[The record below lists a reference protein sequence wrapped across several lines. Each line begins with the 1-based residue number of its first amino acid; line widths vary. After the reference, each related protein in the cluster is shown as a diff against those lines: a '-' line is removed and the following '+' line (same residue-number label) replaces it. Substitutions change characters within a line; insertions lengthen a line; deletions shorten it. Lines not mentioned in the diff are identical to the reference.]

1 MKEDFLHFV
10 WRNKQFDVTNL
21 ISEQHQKIEIV
32 RFGDYVQMAGP
43 DFFNA
48 QLYIDNQ
55 LWAGNVEMHLKASD
69 WYAHQH
75 EIDSNYDNV
84 ILHVVWDYDIDVFR
98 KDGSVLPVLNLSKY
112 INEVLIKNYFNLR
125 TSKNWLYCENQLNGI
140 DDFTWFQWKEKLLID
155 RLEIKSKPIE
165 ILLKQTQNNWEEV
178 LFVLLTKNFG
188 LNINGSAFEQ
198 TAKLISYKVISKERF
213 SAFNLEA
220 LFFGVSGLLQIPK
233 QDNYFKE
240 ILNEFSYLKEK
251 YQLKSS
257 ISEPIHFF
265 KLRPDNFPTIRF
277 SQLANLLHQKEHLF
291 SDLIQ
296 QELSI
301 VTIYKYFSISVS
313 DYWKTHYVFD
323 KESKSTTKK
332 LTTSFIDLLLLNTIL
347 PLRFVY
353 LKSLG
358 KSDFDDVLEMYRNL
372 NPEKNSIID
381 KFKDLNISVEN
392 AFDSQTL
399 IHLKKNFCDEKK
411 CLQCAIGVKLLRN
424 NV

>member
-84 ILHVVWDYDIDVFR
+84 ILHVVWDYDIDVIR

-125 TSKNWLYCENQLNGI
+125 TSKNWLYCENQLNEI

-165 ILLKQTQNNWEEV
+165 ILLKHTQNNWEEV

-233 QDNYFKE
+233 EDNYFKQ
-240 ILNEFSYLKEK
+240 ILTEFSYLKEK
-251 YQLKSS
+251 HELKNF

-277 SQLANLLHQKEHLF
+277 SQLANLLYQKEHLF

-372 NPEKNSIID
+372 NPEQNSIID

>member
-48 QLYIDNQ
+48 QLFIDNQ

-98 KDGSVLPVLNLSKY
+98 NDGSVLPVLNLSKY

-165 ILLKQTQNNWEEV
+165 VLLNQTQNNWEEV
-178 LFVLLTKNFG
+178 LFILLTKNFG

-233 QDNYFKE
+233 EDNYFKQ
-240 ILNEFSYLKEK
+240 ILTEFSYLKEK
-251 YQLKSS
+251 HQLKSS

-291 SDLIQ
+291 TDLIQ

-323 KESKSTTKK
+323 KESKFTTKK

-399 IHLKKNFCDEKK
+399 IHLKKNFCEEKK

>member
-125 TSKNWLYCENQLNGI
+125 TSKNWLYCENQLNEI

-165 ILLKQTQNNWEEV
+165 ILLKHTQNNWEEV

-233 QDNYFKE
+233 QDNYFKQ
-240 ILNEFSYLKEK
+240 ILTEFSYLKEK
-251 YQLKSS
+251 HQLKSS

-291 SDLIQ
+291 TDLIQ

-332 LTTSFIDLLLLNTIL
+332 MTTSFIDLLLLNTIL

-372 NPEKNSIID
+372 NPEQNSIID

>member
-10 WRNKQFDVTNL
+10 WRNKQFDVSNL
-21 ISEQHQKIEIV
+21 FSEQHQKIEIV
-32 RFGDYVQMAGP
+32 RFGDYIQMAGP

-48 QLYIDNQ
+48 QLHIDEQ

-69 WYAHQH
+69 WYLHQH
-75 EIDSNYDNV
+75 QTDSNYDNV

-98 KDGSVLPVLNLSKY
+98 KDGSVIPVLNLSKY
-112 INEVLIKNYFNLR
+112 IDVNLVKKYFDLR
-125 TSKNWLYCENQLNGI
+125 TSKNWIFCENQLNEI

-155 RLEIKSKPIE
+155 RLEQKSKPIE
-165 ILLKQTQNNWEEV
+165 KLLIETKNNWEEV
-178 LFVLLTKNFG
+178 LFILLTKNFG
-188 LNINGSAFEQ
+188 LNINGIAFEQ
-198 TAKLISYKVISKERF
+198 TAKNISYKTISKERF

-233 QDNYFKE
+233 EDVFYKDL
-240 ILNEFSYLKEK
+240 LNEFSYLKNK
-251 YQLKSS
+251 HQLLDS
-257 ISEPIHFF
+257 ITEPIHFF

-296 QELSI
+296 NEISLKLMY
-301 VTIYKYFSISVS
+301 TYFSISVS

-323 KESKSTTKK
+323 KESKSSAKK
-332 LTTSFIDLLLLNTIL
+332 LTNAFVDLLLLNTIL

-353 LKSLG
+353 QKHLG
-358 KSDFDDVLEMYRNL
+358 KTDFDTIFEIYQKIK
-372 NPEKNSIID
+372 PEKNAIVEKFESIQV
-381 KFKDLNISVEN
+381 NVEN

-399 IHLKKNFCDEKK
+399 IHLKKNYCDEKK
-411 CLQCAIGVKLLRN
+411 CLQCVIGVKLLRN

>member
-10 WRNKQFDVTNL
+10 WRNKQFDISNL
-21 ISEQHQKIEIV
+21 ISEQHQKIEIM
-32 RFGDYVQMAGP
+32 RFGDYVQMSGP

-55 LWAGNVEMHLKASD
+55 LWAGNIEMHLKASD

-84 ILHVVWDYDIDVFR
+84 ILHVVWEYDIDVFR
-98 KDGSVLPVLNLSKY
+98 KDGSVLPVLNLSKF
-112 INEVLIKNYFNLR
+112 IDPVLIKNYCDLQ
-125 TSKNWLYCENQLNGI
+125 TSKNWLYCENQLNEI

-155 RLEIKSKPIE
+155 RLEIKSKPID
-165 ILLKQTQNNWEEV
+165 ILLKETHNNWEEV

-188 LNINGSAFEQ
+188 LNINGSVFNQ
-198 TAKLISYKVISKERF
+198 TATAISYKTISKERF
-213 SAFNLEA
+213 SSFNLEA

-233 QDNYFKE
+233 EDNYYKE
-240 ILNEFSYLKEK
+240 MYAEFIFLKRK
-251 YQLKSS
+251 YNLKLT

-296 QELSI
+296 QEL
-301 VTIYKYFSISVS
+301 TIKNVYPYFSISVS
-313 DYWKTHYVFD
+313 DYWTTHYVFD
-323 KESKSTTKK
+323 KESQFTIKK
-332 LTTSFIDLLLLNTIL
+332 LSPSFVDLLLLNTIL
-347 PLRFVY
+347 PMRFVY
-353 LKSLG
+353 LKSIG
-358 KSDFDDVLEMYRNL
+358 RYDFDLIFELYKNL
-372 NPEKNSIID
+372 KPEKNKIID
-381 KFKDLNISVEN
+381 KFRSLNISIQS
-392 AFDSQTL
+392 AFDSQAL
-399 IHLKKNFCDEKK
+399 IHLKKNFCDKKK
-411 CLQCAIGVKLLRN
+411 CLQCVIGVRLLRN

>member
-10 WRNKQFDVTNL
+10 WRNKQFDVSNL
-21 ISEQHQKIEIV
+21 FSEQHQKIEIV
-32 RFGDYVQMAGP
+32 RFGDYIQMTGP

-48 QLYIDNQ
+48 QLHIDGQ

-69 WYAHQH
+69 WYLHQH
-75 EIDSNYDNV
+75 ETDSNYDNV

-98 KDGSVLPVLNLSKY
+98 KDGSVIPVLNLSKY
-112 INEVLIKNYFNLR
+112 VDVNLVKKYFDLR
-125 TSKNWLYCENQLNGI
+125 TSKNWIFCENQLSEI

-155 RLEIKSKPIE
+155 RLEQKTKPIE
-165 ILLKQTQNNWEEV
+165 KLLIETKNNWEEV
-178 LFVLLTKNFG
+178 LFILLTKNFG
-188 LNINGSAFEQ
+188 LNINGIAFEQ
-198 TAKLISYKVISKERF
+198 TAKKISYKTILKERF

-220 LFFGVSGLLQIPK
+220 LFLGVSGLLQIPK
-233 QDNYFKE
+233 EDVYYKD
-240 ILNEFSYLKEK
+240 LLKEFSYLKNK
-251 YQLKSS
+251 HQLLDS
-257 ISEPIHFF
+257 ITEPIHFF

-296 QELSI
+296 NEISLKLLY
-301 VTIYKYFSISVS
+301 TYFSISVS

-323 KESKSTTKK
+323 KESKSSAKK
-332 LTTSFIDLLLLNTIL
+332 LTNAFVDLLLLNTIL

-353 LKSLG
+353 QKHLG
-358 KSDFDDVLEMYRNL
+358 KTDFDTIFEIYQKIK
-372 NPEKNSIID
+372 PEKNAIVEKFESIPV
-381 KFKDLNISVEN
+381 NVES

-399 IHLKKNFCDEKK
+399 IHLKKNYCDKKK

>member
-48 QLYIDNQ
+48 QLFIDNQ

-165 ILLKQTQNNWEEV
+165 VLLNQTQNNWEEV

-233 QDNYFKE
+233 QDNYFKQ

-251 YQLKSS
+251 HELKNF
-257 ISEPIHFF
+257 ILEPIHFF

-301 VTIYKYFSISVS
+301 ATIYKYFSISVS

-323 KESKSTTKK
+323 KESKSSNKN
-332 LTTSFIDLLLLNTIL
+332 LSTSFIDLLLLNTIL

-372 NPEKNSIID
+372 NPEQNSIID